1 VDYAIEVLNLTK
13 KFRKVKKIP
22 TEAGFGDAHWIIAL
36 GLKLKFLKAQE
47 IVAVDDVNLK
57 VEKGELFGLL
67 GPNGAG
73 KTTLIKC
80 LSTLLIPD
88 GGTAIING
96 YDVLKEPDRV
106 KRCINLVGSGHWI
119 GFDWGLTVRENLE
132 FFANLYG
139 LKPSLARER
148 IDEVLKVVDL
158 KDKEKEVPTRIS
170 SGMRQRMIIAKGF
183 LIRTP
188 IFFMD
193 EPTVGLDPVSAR
205 DIRGYIKDKLSGELS
220 ETIVLTTHYMQE
232 AEQLCD
238 RVAIMD
244 KGKIVACGSCQELKD
259 MIGKRDVIEIE
270 TVNIGDKLI
279 DEIGKMDLVENVA
292 SHIDDEVTSTGTVR
306 VHTDDA
312 ESVLPMVLQSIEKN
326 GGKVLHVS
334 ASQPTLEDVFMKLTG
349 RGLVE

>member
-1 VDYAIEVLNLTK
+1 VDYAIEVFNLTK
-13 KFRKVKKIP
+13 KFKKVKKIP

-36 GLKLKFLKAQE
+36 GLKLKFLKAQD

-57 VEKGELFGLL
+57 VRKRELFGLL

-88 GGTAIING
+88 EGTATING
-96 YDVLKEPDRV
+96 YDVLKEPDKV
-106 KRCINLVGSGHWI
+106 KRCINLVGSGHWV
-119 GFDWGLTVRENLE
+119 GFDWGLTVKENLE

-139 LKPSLARER
+139 LKPSLAKER
-148 IDEVLKVVDL
+148 IDEVLEIVGL
-158 KDKEKEVPTRIS
+158 KDRQKEVPGRIS

-188 IFFMD
+188 VFFMD
-193 EPTVGLDPVSAR
+193 EPTVGLDPVSAK
-205 DIRGYIKDKLSGELS
+205 DIRVYIKEKLSGELG
-220 ETIVLTTHYMQE
+220 ETIVLTTHYMHE

-244 KGKIVACGSCQELKD
+244 KGKIVACGTPLELKG
-259 MIGKRDVIEIE
+259 MIETEEVVEIE
-270 TVNIGDKLI
+270 TINIGTRLI
-279 DEIGKMDLVENVA
+279 DEISKIDLVQNVA
-292 SHIDDEVTSTGTVR
+292 SHIDDPVTSAGTIR

-312 ESVLPMVLQSIEKN
+312 ESILPMVLQSIERN

-349 RGLVE
+349 KGLVE

>member
-1 VDYAIEVLNLTK
+1 VDYAIEVFNLTK
-13 KFRKVKKIP
+13 KFKKVKKIP

-36 GLKLKFLKAQE
+36 GLKLKFLKAQD

-57 VEKGELFGLL
+57 VRKRELFGLL

-88 GGTAIING
+88 EGTATING
-96 YDVLKEPDRV
+96 YDVLKEPDKV
-106 KRCINLVGSGHWI
+106 KRCINLVGSGHWV
-119 GFDWGLTVRENLE
+119 GFDWGLTVKENLE

-139 LKPSLARER
+139 LKPSLAKER
-148 IDEVLKVVDL
+148 IDEVLEIVGL
-158 KDKEKEVPTRIS
+158 KDRQKEVPGRIS

-188 IFFMD
+188 VFFMD
-193 EPTVGLDPVSAR
+193 EPTVGLDPVSAK
-205 DIRGYIKDKLSGELS
+205 DIRVYIKEKLSGELG
-220 ETIVLTTHYMQE
+220 ETIVLTTHYMHE

-244 KGKIVACGSCQELKD
+244 KGKIVACGTPLELKE
-259 MIGKRDVIEIE
+259 MIETEEVIEIE
-270 TVNIGDKLI
+270 TINIGTRLI
-279 DEIGKMDLVENVA
+279 DEIGKIDLVQNVA
-292 SHIDDEVTSTGTVR
+292 SHIDDPVTSAGTIR

-312 ESVLPMVLQSIEKN
+312 ESILPMVLQSIERN

-349 RGLVE
+349 KGLVE